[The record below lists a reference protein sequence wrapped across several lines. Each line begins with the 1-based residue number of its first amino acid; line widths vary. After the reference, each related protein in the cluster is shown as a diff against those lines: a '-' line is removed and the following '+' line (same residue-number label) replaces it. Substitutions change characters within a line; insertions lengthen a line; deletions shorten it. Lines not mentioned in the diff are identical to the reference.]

1 MPACPN
7 CKSTHTKRSRRS
19 GIGQHLTTLTAGR
32 QPFRCRACG
41 ERFLHKPSS
50 SLRTTRTNKRR
61 KLKEL
66 ALALTVAALCAITA
80 LHLAE
85 SGSSPSTPSQQP

>member
-1 MPACPN
+1 MPSCPACQ
-7 CKSTHTKRSRRS
+7 STHTKRSRRS
-19 GIGQHLTTLTAGR
+19 GIGQHLTALTTGR

-50 SLRTTRTNKRR
+50 SLRTARSNRTR

-66 ALALTVAALCAITA
+66 ALALAVAALCAITA
-80 LHLAE
+80 LHFAE
-85 SGSSPSTPSQQP
+85 SSSSRSTPSQQP